1 MILGATF
8 YWMDDKENK
17 EQPIIKRDYLPD
29 GIVALENAQRIAIAQ
44 NQNAIN
50 FDHIFWWSYGVIRE
64 DKNFPTF
71 SSIVW
76 FNNAKKLDEYYM
88 QWIQNIVKNRK
99 DIPDEHRMRIQKVV
113 LDEIVKNLNQRH
125 YTRPDFCFLFCTSFL
140 NLSNGNQAIW
150 LLIDDNINVKMCM
163 ENCEKLV
170 NNPIARRSGVFAFL
184 QILSKIFKDIS
195 LDPSKVQTMININD
209 NLNELE
215 AFLKEND
222 VSNPENSV
230 ESEIWQ
236 DYDQNIDANWTATKK
251 KEEKKLNIEY
261 FGTDLTR
268 ECKNGFIDPIIW
280 REKEIN
286 QVIYTLLRKTKN
298 NPLLIW
304 EPGVGKTAIVE
315 WLAQRIN
322 EWKVPDKLKGKRLF
336 LLDMGTLVAGTKYRG
351 EFEAR
356 MKSILDEA
364 VDPSNNIILFID
376 EVHTII
382 GAGGQDHNDAAQMLK
397 PMLSRWKIKLIGA
410 TTFDEYQKVIEKDA
424 ALKRRFQE
432 VVVNEPDNEST
443 QLIIEWLKKTYEDFH
458 GVQIS
463 PDAISAAINLSKR
476 YILNKHLPDK
486 ALDILDEACAR
497 KSTMQEKLEVND
509 DYQKAEKEI
518 ESIQKKITKAIEN
531 QDYFTAADLKEKEE
545 NLKQKLQSIRNKST
559 IPTHLRSMIDAK
571 DIGNVLAEKTWIPVN
586 IVNEDEITKLKR
598 LKGTLK
604 ESIIGQDEA
613 VDAVVKTLT
622 RSRLSM
628 VDKKKPIGS
637 FLFLGPSGVGKTYLA
652 KLIAKD
658 YFGDESAMIRFDMS
672 EFMEKFSV
680 SKLIWSPAGYVGF
693 EEWGGLTEA
702 VRRKPYSVIL
712 FDEIEKAS
720 PDVLN
725 ILLQILDEWQLK
737 DSKWRLIDFKS
748 TIIIMTSNIGSEE
761 FSKKQVSIGFSTGTE
776 KEMNEKDFDLVKERV
791 IDQLKTSLTPE
802 LLNRIDHKVVFRPL
816 SKDDLK
822 AIFNMQLA
830 TFLDAWK
837 WKEWIKLPK
846 FTAKQV
852 KDIIEKIY
860 DPQYGARPVER
871 YIQNDI
877 EWELI
882 NSVLEAN

>member
-8 YWMDDKENK
+8 YWMTESESK

-29 GIVALENAQRIAIAQ
+29 WIVALENAQWIAVAQ
-44 NQNAIN
+44 NQTAIN
-50 FDHIFWWSYGVIRE
+50 FYHIFWGSYGVIRE
-64 DKNFPTF
+64 DKCFSTF

-76 FNNAKKLDEYYM
+76 FNNAKKLDEYYV

-99 DIPDEHRMRIQKVV
+99 DIPNEHRMRIQKEV
-113 LDEIVKNLNQRH
+113 LDEIVKNLKLWK

-150 LLIDDNINVKMCM
+150 LLIDDGINVKACM

-184 QILSKIFKDIS
+184 QILNKIFKDIS

-222 VSNPENSV
+222 ALSPENSV

-236 DYDQNIDANWTATKK
+236 DYDENIDANWTTTKK

-280 REKEIN
+280 REQEIN

-304 EPGVGKTAIVE
+304 EPWVGKTAIVE
-315 WLAQRIN
+315 GLAQRIN
-322 EWKVPDKLKGKRLF
+322 EWKVPDKLKWKRLF

-364 VDPSNNIILFID
+364 VDPANNIIMFID

-382 GAGGQDHNDAAQMLK
+382 GAWGQDHNDAAQMLK
-397 PMLSRWKIKLIGA
+397 PMLSRWKLKLIWA

-432 VVVNEPDNEST
+432 VVVNEPDIENT

-463 PDAISAAINLSKR
+463 PEAIYAAINLSKR

-559 IPTHLRSMIDAK
+559 IPTHLRSTIDAK

-598 LKGTLK
+598 LKSTLK

-652 KLIAKD
+652 KLIARD

-761 FSKKQVSIGFSTGTE
+761 FSKKQVSIWFATGTE
-776 KEMNEKDFDLVKERV
+776 KEMNKKDFELVKDRV
-791 IDQLKTSLTPE
+791 IDQLKTSLSPE

-816 SKDDLK
+816 SKDNLK

-830 TFLDAWK
+830 TFLEAWK
-837 WKEWIKLPK
+837 GKEWIKLPK